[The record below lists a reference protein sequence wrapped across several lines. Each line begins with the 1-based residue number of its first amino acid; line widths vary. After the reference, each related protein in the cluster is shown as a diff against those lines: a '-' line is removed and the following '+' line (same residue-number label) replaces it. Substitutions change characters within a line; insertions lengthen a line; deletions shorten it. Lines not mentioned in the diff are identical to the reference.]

1 MSPPVLNHIL
11 STSCVLNTFFHLNPH
26 NNSVCFVKLQCI
38 DEEIGVL
45 NMLGN
50 ML

>member
-1 MSPPVLNHIL
+1 MSSHVLNHIL
-11 STSCVLNTFFHLNPH
+11 STSCVLNIFFHLNPYH
-26 NNSVCFVKLQCI
+26 NSVCFVKLQCI
-38 DEEIGVL
+38 DEETGGL